1 MSCTDHLRRWAPL
14 LLSLLLCACGGGGG
28 GNGNSG
34 SIDTQSIA
42 GTSIAGGNV
51 LPVAVNSG
59 IFSATSPNII
69 YNRLYA
75 SATLC
80 NTSGTN
86 CVTLN
91 NLLVD
96 TGSVGVR
103 VISTSAIAALGLS
116 AQTSG
121 GAPLMNCVQFLDGS
135 SLWGSTK
142 IANVKLGNL
151 TAAAIPIQ
159 VIGDPTTP
167 YADPSSCGSSQNAI
181 TSAYEL
187 GANGILGLGTSTAD
201 CGTNCA
207 PPSGSGTAYYYT
219 CTGNG
224 GTSGCTA
231 VQVAVSQQVQ
241 NPVPHFPTDNNGLV
255 VVLPSVTTQTQD
267 QVGAGPYIPGAAS
280 VTGSVVFGVG
290 TESNNQ
296 VGNATVLP
304 IANTGYIS
312 TSISSASPAFG
323 PLSLADS
330 FLDTGS
336 NGLYF
341 STGAATG
348 IPTDSQDYYYTP
360 STPVSISATLS
371 GASGPSTS
379 FSFQV
384 TDTSNVTTGTVALP
398 TMAGPMDNSSFDW
411 GLPFFYGRS
420 VFVGIEG
427 LSASHNGGTITG
439 PYYAF

>member
-151 TAAAIPIQ
+151 TAAIRHIQ
-159 VIGDPTTP
+159 HHIAKAVAGQSAVHRRIG
-167 YADPSSCGSSQNAI
+167 
-181 TSAYEL
+181 
-187 GANGILGLGTSTAD
+187 
-201 CGTNCA
+201 
-207 PPSGSGTAYYYT
+207 
-219 CTGNG
+219 
-224 GTSGCTA
+224 
-231 VQVAVSQQVQ
+231 
-241 NPVPHFPTDNNGLV
+241 
-255 VVLPSVTTQTQD
+255 
-267 QVGAGPYIPGAAS
+267 
-280 VTGSVVFGVG
+280 
-290 TESNNQ
+290 
-296 VGNATVLP
+296 P
-304 IANTGYIS
+304 IAIHINRTR
-312 TSISSASPAFG
+312 A
-323 PLSLADS
+323 
-330 FLDTGS
+330 
-336 NGLYF
+336 
-341 STGAATG
+341 
-348 IPTDSQDYYYTP
+348 
-360 STPVSISATLS
+360 
-371 GASGPSTS
+371 
-379 FSFQV
+379 
-384 TDTSNVTTGTVALP
+384 
-398 TMAGPMDNSSFDW
+398 
-411 GLPFFYGRS
+411 
-420 VFVGIEG
+420 
-427 LSASHNGGTITG
+427 
-439 PYYAF
+439 